1 MQHEIRPPVGARHV
15 RKRVGRGESS
25 GHGKT
30 SGRGMKGQKSR
41 AGGHVRP
48 TFEGGQLPLVKRLP
62 FTRGFVNIFRV
73 EYSLVKVGDLDR
85 FEAGAE
91 ATPEAMVEAGLVKSA
106 YQPIKILSDGEVSK
120 ALTVQAHKFS
130 ARAREKIEA
139 AGGTVVELGNA
150 GSNT

>member
-1 MQHEIRPPVGARHV
+1 
-15 RKRVGRGESS
+15 
-25 GHGKT
+25 
-30 SGRGMKGQKSR
+30 MKGQKSR

-85 FEAGAE
+85 FEAGTE
-91 ATPEAMVEAGLVKSA
+91 ANPESMVEAGLVKSA
-106 YQPIKILSDGEVSK
+106 YQPIKVLSDGEVSK